1 MATDYRYMACSDL
14 LKELAKDTFLC
25 ASVEVE
31 TSVLDALMRA
41 VYDQSPDVSSLAMKC
56 VPLLL
61 RRARAENASA
71 CAKTL
76 CAGLESV
83 GKDCERRDA
92 SAMCLKIIAVDIGT
106 FEREAWEVTLQTY
119 SAGLVTS
126 VERGAKDGATADEI
140 NIAAE
145 AVDVLHALIT
155 TLSQTSHVELREEQ
169 ALDLQRA
176 LLGHLE
182 RGKTGTRKRA
192 AQCLALLPTLMRE
205 STLGESVKTVTDIL
219 ASKVAYKGKS
229 DLYTFILGATARAVG
244 FRFNDH
250 AERAL
255 PLLTQV
261 CEKTTDDYDEEAIVN
276 IESALQAIEYFITA
290 CPMCVH
296 ADDKSSTVVAL
307 ALKYLSYDPNF
318 DDDETEDMDAYDD
331 DNEGYSDDDDD
342 MYDDEDDDESWK
354 VRRAAAKML
363 GAMLHSVP
371 EATVTSNFDVVIA
384 KLLSRT
390 KDREQS
396 VQLDIFTVIGDV
408 MHVASKSLAH
418 DPHSALCSKLR
429 ATATEIVHVVV
440 RESSSKWPKTQVAA
454 FTLLSSI
461 ASVFPSVMSDV
472 TDDDVRITLMAAVE
486 RCIEDKSRES
496 SARIEAL
503 TFICTV
509 CESGND
515 DALAPF
521 VHAILPSIF
530 AAVADKYYKLVAQA
544 LHACAALVTV
554 LRRDAST
561 TMSDEYVK
569 HIKSLLDAVLTKLDA
584 SDEDQEVKD
593 AAIHACGVILAQ
605 LNDVVNASDQSR
617 ALGLLLERSRNETTR
632 LAAVRAFAMIASSSR
647 PVDLSAVATSIMHE
661 LTGFLRKA
669 NKSLREN
676 ALAALTALISSH
688 RTALQDPDV
697 QPVVIEAATLINEED
712 LHLATLSVN
721 LLTRIAYSADAF
733 PGAAREISTTA
744 LSLVLGLSRSP
755 LVQRQTS
762 KSLQE
767 LYTSIVNAQIVPY
780 QKLLDDVFAI
790 QGIDET
796 SSQFVAHNLAKCAA
810 AVCIAAGASATN
822 ATMEALLLKLK
833 TASGIEALF
842 TLLCIGEIG
851 RLTDLSASKDLETI
865 MFSAFDS
872 YGDDVKGASALAL
885 GRVAVGNRDTYLPL
899 IMSKL
904 KEENVVHQY
913 SLLQALREVILVGN
927 LSDQESS
934 GILAILFSHAR
945 SSEEG
950 VRNVVA
956 ECLGRLAGSDP
967 VKLVQELHNRFD
979 QSADPLEKATLV
991 SAIKF
996 TVLASERGEL
1006 TKIRDKLR
1014 LEDFMRAI
1022 VDADVNVRTA
1032 VIKTMN
1038 AVTHRESTLI
1048 APLLAEIMPKLL
1060 EQTVIVPELVRVM
1073 DLGAFKHTVDDGLD
1087 CRKAAFECVNTV
1099 LDSCSGLV
1107 NARNIVSTLPSGLG
1121 DHYDVKMIVHGI
1133 LMKLTEGVAPN
1144 STDAVLA
1151 SLEHMC
1157 EPLEKT
1163 LTARMKRDA
1172 VQQEIDRNEDLLRSA
1187 LRALHS
1193 IEQHRP
1199 SADIAPFKTL
1209 MTDVVKANENL
1220 SALYDK
1226 ICETSIGEGAASA
1239 P

>member
-1 MATDYRYMACSDL
+1 MAIDYRYMACSDL

-83 GKDCERRDA
+83 GKECERRDA
-92 SAMCLKIIAVDIGT
+92 SSMCLKIVAGDIGT
-106 FEREAWEVTLQTY
+106 FERESWEETLQTC
-119 SAGLVTS
+119 SAGLKAS
-126 VERGAKDGATADEI
+126 VERGAKDGASTDEI

-155 TLSQTSHVELREEQ
+155 TLSQTPQVEFREDQ

-176 LLGHLE
+176 LLQHLE

-192 AQCLALLPTLMRE
+192 AQCLALLPTLMHE
-205 STLGESVKTVTDIL
+205 AALGESVKTVMDIL
-219 ASKVAYKGKS
+219 ASKASSKGKS
-229 DLYTFILGATARAVG
+229 DLYTFILGATARAIG
-244 FRFNDH
+244 FRFGDH
-250 AERAL
+250 AERAM
-255 PLLTQV
+255 PLLMQV
-261 CEKTTDDYDEEAIVN
+261 CENATDDYDEEAIVN

-296 ADDKSSTVVAL
+296 GDDKSSAVIAL

-318 DDDETEDMDAYDD
+318 DDDETEDMDAYAD
-331 DNEGYSDDDDD
+331 DNEGYSDDEDD

-363 GAMLHSVP
+363 GAVLHSVP
-371 EATVTSNFDVVIA
+371 EATVTSNFDIIMA

-396 VQLDIFTVIGDV
+396 VQLDIFAVIGDV
-408 MHVASKSLAH
+408 VHVASKSLAL
-418 DPHSALCSKLR
+418 DPHSTLCTKLR
-429 ATATEIVHVVV
+429 ATTTEIIRVVV
-440 RESSSKWPKTQVAA
+440 REASSKWPKTQIAA
-454 FTLLSSI
+454 FTLLSSF
-461 ASVFPSVMSDV
+461 ATVFPSVMTNI
-472 TDDDVRITLMAAVE
+472 TDGDMRNTLMVAVE
-486 RCIEDKSRES
+486 RCVEDKSRES

-503 TFICTV
+503 MFICSV
-509 CESGND
+509 CEGGND

-521 VHAILPSIF
+521 VHAIMPSIF

-544 LHACAALVTV
+544 LHACAALVNV
-554 LRRDAST
+554 LRRDASST
-561 TMSDEYVK
+561 VLDEYVK

-605 LNDVVNASDQSR
+605 LNDVVSASDQSR

-632 LAAVRAFAMIASSSR
+632 LSAVRAFAMIASSSR
-647 PVDLSAVATSIMHE
+647 IMDLSAVATSVTQE
-661 LTGFLRKA
+661 LTGFLRKS
-669 NKSLREN
+669 NKALREN
-676 ALAALTALISSH
+676 ALGALMALISLH
-688 RTALQDPDV
+688 RASLQDPDV
-697 QPVVIEAATLINEED
+697 QPVVVEAATLINEED
-712 LHLATLSVN
+712 LHLATLAVS
-721 LLTRIAYSADAF
+721 LLTRISSNADAF
-733 PGAAREISTTA
+733 PNAAREISTTA

-767 LYTSIVNAQIVPY
+767 FYASIVNSQIVPH
-780 QKLLDDVFAI
+780 QKLLDDLFAI

-822 ATMEALLLKLK
+822 TTMEALLAKLK

-842 TLLCIGEIG
+842 MLLCIGEIG
-851 RLTDLSASKDLETI
+851 RLTDLSSNKDLEVI

-872 YGDDVKGASALAL
+872 YGEDVKGASALAL
-885 GRVAVGNRDTYLPL
+885 GRVAVGNREKYLPL
-899 IMSKL
+899 IMNKL
-904 KEENVVHQY
+904 KEENVDHQY
-913 SLLQALREVILVGN
+913 SLLQALREVIVVGN
-927 LSDQESS
+927 LSDHESN
-934 GILAILFSHAR
+934 GILSMLFSHAR

-967 VKLVQELHNRFD
+967 VKLVHELHNRFD
-979 QSADPLEKATLV
+979 QSSDPLEKATLV

-1006 TKIRDKLR
+1006 TKIRDQLR
-1014 LEDFMRAI
+1014 LENFMRAI
-1022 VDADVNVRTA
+1022 ADTDVNVRTA

-1038 AVTHRESTLI
+1038 AITHRESTLI

-1099 LDSCSGLV
+1099 LDWCSGLV
-1107 NARNIVSTLPSGLG
+1107 NAPHIVSTLPSGLG
-1121 DHYDVKMIVHGI
+1121 DHYDVKMLAHAI
-1133 LMKLTEGVAPN
+1133 LMKLSQGVAPN

-1157 EPLEKT
+1157 APLEKT

-1187 LRALHS
+1187 LRAIRS
-1193 IEQHRP
+1193 IEQHRL
-1199 SADIAPFKTL
+1199 SADVAAFKTL

-1220 SALYDK
+1220 AALY
-1226 ICETSIGEGAASA
+1226 ENL
-1239 P
+1239 